1 MKIDNQLKNRV
12 NDSGDTFK
20 LFNEKT
26 AALMTVFNEA
36 RALFYRGGVTVQQ
49 IHRQG
54 PLTDGKRGI
63 LMSLI
68 EFGEQ
73 TGFSNELAGSE
84 CSKGDRLGNQ

>member
-63 LMSLI
+63 DLPPESC
-68 EFGEQ
+68 
-73 TGFSNELAGSE
+73 TSS
-84 CSKGDRLGNQ
+84 